1 MKIAL
6 VCSQGGHLTEILFLM
21 DAFKGHDTFF
31 ITYTNV
37 RTNQLEYKK
46 YLIEEIFGSKARVK
60 ILKTLAKNSELTI
73 SLIINKTKLNYSNVM
88 KHLNHLKNLDLIQEK
103 KFGRIKIY
111 RYKIEN
117 IKARSLKKFIDVWED
132 DFH

>member
-1 MKIAL
+1 MIISK
-6 VCSQGGHLTEILFLM
+6 E
-21 DAFKGHDTFF
+21 
-31 ITYTNV
+31 
-37 RTNQLEYKK
+37 K
-46 YLIEEIFGSKARVK
+46 YLIEELLGSKARVK
-60 ILKTLAKNSELTI
+60 ILKTLAKNEELTI
-73 SLIINKTKLNYSNVM
+73 SLIINQTRLNYSNVM

-117 IKARSLKKFIDVWED
+117 IKARSLKKFIEIWEG